1 VDPGD
6 QQNSRRD
13 EGSTEEIPAA
23 EDFLPTPRRRPRGF
37 EVMPGADS
45 LWGGAILIFLMTA
58 ASLLSWSMSAW
69 SDVFVITRAQ
79 VLGDHQYWRLF
90 TAILGHGD
98 IPHLAHNLPVY
109 LFFAWILQGY
119 FGWMASLLL
128 PLLIGILSNG
138 LTVYF
143 YDDHIRLL
151 GASGMIYGMVSLW
164 LSLYVRYDRG
174 VWWVKRVMRSA
185 GFSLLVLFPQTYDP
199 KISYLAH
206 LTGFLCGLVLGVAF
220 GGLIGRGSPVL
231 RDLARQE
238 VDNDLA

>member
-1 VDPGD
+1 MNHPDP
-6 QQNSRRD
+6 RVV
-13 EGSTEEIPAA
+13 EEPMDDPPKP
-23 EDFLPTPRRRPRGF
+23 EDFLPTPRQKPRGF
-37 EVMPGADS
+37 EVMPKASS
-45 LWGGAILIFLMTA
+45 LWAGSIFVALMTA
-58 ASLLSWSMSAW
+58 ASLCSWSIDAW
-69 SDVFVITRAQ
+69 STVFSVTRAQ
-79 VLGDHQYWRLF
+79 ILEHQQYWRLV

-119 FGWMASLLL
+119 FGWTASVLL
-128 PLLIGILSNG
+128 PLVIGVLSNG

-151 GASGMIYGMVSLW
+151 GASGMIYGMVALW
-164 LSLYVRYDRG
+164 LTLYVRFDRQ

-206 LTGFLCGLVLGVAF
+206 FTGFLCGLILGWVC
-220 GGLIGRGSPVL
+220 GGVIGRRSPVL
-231 RDLARQE
+231 RDLERQE
-238 VDNDLA
+238 GPDDMG